1 MIPKVGFVII
11 TTIILLLPFIGG
23 NIPESKSISMYIEN
37 NNLPVSHL
45 IQNVP
50 YVSQETDF
58 FCTYACPTMIFN
70 YYGFNTSLKEILFYS
85 GVGYSTVYSHKYL
98 KRFLI
103 GCTGTCNWNADRS
116 FLAEQFGL
124 KYKEDR
130 INILF
135 DNKEEKWNLYW
146 YKIKENISNN
156 RPIIT
161 YVSPTFLSSLR
172 YLMKDNLNIP
182 DFIFEN
188 IPDLFWGIFPSIPTH
203 MITIIGYNET
213 NQTIC
218 YNDPSAELFGNASYG
233 TYAWMDLSLFR
244 KSMNY
249 LSKRASLHA
258 YKLGSFKETSNEAYD
273 KSEAF
278 LRAYERNIEKM
289 KGNSNAY
296 DEHILKNWSVS
307 YLGIE
312 AFKELNRNLD
322 NGIFQRFSTIWIYKF
337 ISTFFLFPAI
347 YLVYYFCELLIPS
360 VINIDDF
367 QEQMNY
373 CIQLSI
379 EKNYMVD
386 YLNEVKNT
394 FNNSFIKDLCNQN
407 SDLLYQEKIFC
418 EKLGY
423 NFSLFLSKGLF
434 ISFPRAFIV
443 ADKMQMHL
451 DDIISIEEQLI
462 SLS

>member
-1 MIPKVGFVII
+1 MKKILSIG
-11 TTIILLLPFIGG
+11 IILFFLNLTMFPIINGD
-23 NIPESKSISMYIEN
+23 IEN
-37 NNLPVSHL
+37 NNLPTSHL
-45 IQNVP
+45 ILNVP

-70 YYGFNTSLKEILFYS
+70 YYDFNTSLKEILFYS
-85 GVGYSTVYSHKYL
+85 GVGYSTVYSHDLL

-103 GCTGTCNWNADRS
+103 GCTGTCNWKADRS

-124 KYKEDR
+124 KYDEDG
-130 INILF
+130 INFLF
-135 DNKEEKWNLYW
+135 DNEEEKWDSYW
-146 YKIKENISNN
+146 HKIKENISNN
-156 RPIIT
+156 RPVIT
-161 YVSPTFLSSLR
+161 YVSPTFLSSIR
-172 YLMKDNLNIP
+172 NVMKDNLNIP

-188 IPDLFWGIFPSIPTH
+188 IPDFLWKIFPSIPTH

-233 TYAWMDLSLFR
+233 TYAWMNLSLFR

-258 YKLGSFKETSNEAYD
+258 YKLGSFKETSNEAYA
-273 KSEAF
+273 KNEAF

-307 YLGIE
+307 FLGIE

-322 NGIFQRFSTIWIYKF
+322 NGLFQRFSTIWIYKF

-347 YLVYYFCELLIPS
+347 YLVYYLCELFIPS
-360 VINIDDF
+360 VINTDDF

-379 EKNYMVD
+379 EKNYIAD

-394 FNNSFIKDLCNQN
+394 FNSSIIKGLCNQN

-423 NFSLFLSKGLF
+423 NFSSFLSKGLL
-434 ISFPRAFIV
+434 ISYPLSCII

-451 DDIISIEEQLI
+451 DNIISIEEQLL
-462 SLS
+462 SLI